1 METED
6 AVVEEAVVVTG
17 DTATDNNE
25 TLHEEP
31 EGTVLAVA
39 EQEGDKGDQGDQGD
53 MQAGEEEQQVIEFV
67 VDDSSAAV
75 VAAPTA
81 AEQEASSVTLLPM
94 ADGAKTIEAITTAD
108 GSIAYIQV
116 RESVRGFT
124 IVSCSL
130 ALLNRTCR

>member
-39 EQEGDKGDQGDQGD
+39 EQEGDKGDQGD